1 MNYVDNS
8 LTAALG
14 GLHVDVPAEKQLS
27 KSQKKKAKRK
37 QKGEQKGA
45 AEPAF
50 EIEEV
55 TEGVASV
62 SLSNA
67 EPPKQLSSTPPPTK
81 KQTSKQAKPSPAAS
95 KEDSIQAPCDAERET
110 LKRVR
115 ALRKKLKQI
124 AELERKI
131 EEADINPVPEQLA
144 KLATKNDLQRELEEL
159 TSTSS

>member
-1 MNYVDNS
+1 M
-8 LTAALG
+8 
-14 GLHVDVPAEKQLS
+14 DVPAEKQLS

-67 EPPKQLSSTPPPTK
+67 EPPKQLSSTPPTG
-81 KQTSKQAKPSPAAS
+81 
-95 KEDSIQAPCDAERET
+95 
-110 LKRVR
+110 
-115 ALRKKLKQI
+115 KLP
-124 AELERKI
+124 ELTHLLLL
-131 EEADINPVPEQLA
+131 VQEQL
-144 KLATKNDLQRELEEL
+144 LN
-159 TSTSS
+159 